1 MFKWLYFLYII
12 SHTHCNSSTFR
23 WLSFRL
29 KSHSCSVS
37 KSHYLQGYCKRGLDR
52 VQQTM
57 VCVPL
62 SNCCLNCICGPYAV
76 LNCFSCVWLWDHV
89 DCSPPGSSVH
99 GDSPGKNAG
108 MGCQSHPQGIFLTQ
122 RSKLHLLCFL
132 HWQTGSLRLVP
143 PGKPRYMSTYGQSI
157 LLYSRISYN
166 TVKQLYSNKKL
177 FLKKNWAC
185 LKEKTPHPMVY

>member
-1 MFKWLYFLYII
+1 MRTY
-12 SHTHCNSSTFR
+12 C
-23 WLSFRL
+23 
-29 KSHSCSVS
+29 VA
-37 KSHYLQGYCKRGLDR
+37 QGILLDALWWPEWKRNPKGKGY
-52 VQQTM
+52 M
-57 VCVPL
+57 HVC
-62 SNCCLNCICGPYAV
+62 V